1 METVSQFME
10 FGIVGGSFVFM
21 LIQSFKREEKLM
33 GFMVEMKDEMTK
45 MSEAYIRLSEDVE
58 DIKQTIEE
66 KREA

>member
-1 METVSQFME
+1 MEGFEQLME

-58 DIKQTIEE
+58 DIKQTIEN
-66 KREA
+66 KRE